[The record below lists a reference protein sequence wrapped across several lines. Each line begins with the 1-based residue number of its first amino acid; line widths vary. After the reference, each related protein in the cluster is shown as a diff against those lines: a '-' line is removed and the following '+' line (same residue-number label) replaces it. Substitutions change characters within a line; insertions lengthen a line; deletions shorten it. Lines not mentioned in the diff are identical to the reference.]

1 MKKTYITAMLM
12 SQSLV
17 LCAQQ
22 VHVGGVCAKLPKT
35 STITVNVPVE
45 SAAPQTKVPVRRVLA
60 STERGVGYC
69 SGDSITTKGACFG
82 TAGTYSVAA
91 DLSSSVLSSYKGCK
105 VVGIRFALSQSIG
118 KSKVFIYKVSG
129 QNASALVNANVR
141 RTSEGWNE
149 VRFNSAQEYT
159 IQDND
164 ELIIGY
170 DYNESEAMATAEEG
184 AMCFYTPKT
193 STPKAS
199 LFMKDD
205 GFYYMEG
212 VGNLCVQLIVD
223 VSSLPKKDVQLTHLL
238 AGGKYQKTGATLD
251 TYVQLQNVGLE
262 DISSMRL
269 GYRFDDGEATYK
281 DYDEEVKAD
290 GLSGVSLL
298 LPLPKDITP
307 GAHKLTVFVDNIEG
321 STPTKPD
328 GDEIA
333 NSFVVYTKS
342 LERQQTYVEQYCSQD
357 ESMAYY
363 INPGMDEAA
372 QNKDVCLVNVY
383 KHGEPLAPEGSSYL
397 ENLYA
402 YTYPCFTVDRFYF
415 FGENN
420 IAFDLID
427 YATFMPQLVSEAVEQ
442 LVNENR
448 AGNPSFATVNLSSAY
463 TSATRQLTLDVTG
476 DVTDE
481 AKSIYGDI
489 GLTLMLVENGVVS
502 PQKVVGTLGYG
513 TTTDNKYVHNHVLR
527 AYVTSPKGD
536 RMDIADGKYSA
547 HYTYTLPADWNAD
560 NMQVVAL
567 AGKYMPTI
575 DDSNVLDADIT
586 NACTVKLTGGTSGI
600 SAVNTANVASPAD
613 GIYTLDGTRVSNPSK
628 GLYIVRKGGV
638 ARKVVIKNN

>member
-1 MKKTYITAMLM
+1 
-12 SQSLV
+12 
-17 LCAQQ
+17 
-22 VHVGGVCAKLPKT
+22 
-35 STITVNVPVE
+35 
-45 SAAPQTKVPVRRVLA
+45 
-60 STERGVGYC
+60 
-69 SGDSITTKGACFG
+69 
-82 TAGTYSVAA
+82 
-91 DLSSSVLSSYKGCK
+91 
-105 VVGIRFALSQSIG
+105 
-118 KSKVFIYKVSG
+118 
-129 QNASALVNANVR
+129 
-141 RTSEGWNE
+141 
-149 VRFNSAQEYT
+149 
-159 IQDND
+159 
-164 ELIIGY
+164 
-170 DYNESEAMATAEEG
+170 
-184 AMCFYTPKT
+184 
-193 STPKAS
+193 
-199 LFMKDD
+199 
-205 GFYYMEG
+205 
-212 VGNLCVQLIVD
+212 
-223 VSSLPKKDVQLTHLL
+223 
-238 AGGKYQKTGATLD
+238 
-251 TYVQLQNVGLE
+251 
-262 DISSMRL
+262 
-269 GYRFDDGEATYK
+269 
-281 DYDEEVKAD
+281 
-290 GLSGVSLL
+290 
-298 LPLPKDITP
+298 
-307 GAHKLTVFVDNIEG
+307 
-321 STPTKPD
+321 
-328 GDEIA
+328 
-333 NSFVVYTKS
+333 
-342 LERQQTYVEQYCSQD
+342 
-357 ESMAYY
+357 MAYY

-567 AGKYMPTI
+567 A
-575 DDSNVLDADIT
+575 
-586 NACTVKLTGGTSGI
+586 VKLTGGTSGI

-638 ARKVVIKNN
+638 ARKVVIKKN